1 MLEIEKYIGRPNLA
15 SEGGEWQL
23 NLAPSLQTN
32 LNHICELVLLT
43 LEPLYCRL
51 ICHYQNI
58 NILAAQ
64 SGVATAQMLA
74 DTQSF
79 RQSLYYRDQLNAVD
93 ITDANWVCVGE
104 GYHRVSVPIT
114 LCDAHDGKVPF
125 GYLELYYSQKH
136 DFLPKDISTLNVIVR
151 DITSHLEQHKHII
164 ESNQA
169 RELDQLVS
177 EYNKD
182 WIYVKDAKF
191 RFIYAN
197 QAFISLFPKDKQQD
211 VIGNTNIKEPSGQE
225 AHELIA
231 QDKAAFKEGQYVST
245 QDVYTSAGQRM
256 VYETIKRRFY
266 NTSGKPHILCICRD
280 ITERENLIRQLKHAN
295 DDLDDFTH
303 IASHDL
309 KAPLNAIRRLLGWIE
324 EDCHD
329 MLPAESRENLRLVVS
344 RANRMYLLLEDLLTF
359 AKIGREDTTTKR
371 IDLGALVGDLTPLLD
386 APNELNLNVAAGELT
401 VALVPFKTIMLNLL
415 GNAVKH
421 NDKANPQI
429 EVGLRE
435 IQHFYVVSIKD
446 NGPGIDPKNFERIFQ
461 LFQTLKSR
469 DEVEGS
475 GIGLSVVLKHL
486 NQYGGRIEVDSDGEN
501 GTTFTVYW
509 PKPKHG
515 AQQG

>member
-1 MLEIEKYIGRPNLA
+1 MLEIEHYIGRPSLA
-15 SEGGEWQL
+15 AEDGEWQL
-23 NLAPSLQTN
+23 NLAPSLQVN
-32 LNHICELVLLT
+32 LNNICELVLLT
-43 LEPLYCRL
+43 LEPRYCRL
-51 ICHYQNI
+51 ACHYQNI
-58 NILAAQ
+58 NISVAK
-64 SGVATAQMLA
+64 SGIATAQMLA
-74 DTQSF
+74 DSQSF
-79 RQSLYYRDQLNAVD
+79 RQSLYYRGQLSTIE
-93 ITDANWVCVGE
+93 ITDANWVCIGDD
-104 GYHRVSVPIT
+104 YHRVSIPIV
-114 LCDAHDGKVPF
+114 LSDARGGEVPF

-136 DFLPKDISTLNVIVR
+136 EFLPKDISTLNVLVR
-151 DITSHLEQHKHII
+151 DITSHLEQHKHTIKFD
-164 ESNQA
+164 QA

-197 QAFISLFPKDKQQD
+197 QAFMSLFPKDKQQD
-211 VIGNTNIKEPSGQE
+211 VIGNTNVKEPSGQE
-225 AHELIA
+225 AQELLA
-231 QDKAAFKEGQYVST
+231 QDEAAFKDGQYVGT

-256 VYETIKRRFY
+256 VYETVKRRFY
-266 NTSGKPHILCICRD
+266 NASGKPHILCICRD

-324 EDCHD
+324 EDCHNI
-329 MLPAESRENLRLVVS
+329 LPTESQENLRLVVH
-344 RANRMYLLLEDLLTF
+344 RANRMYQLLDDLLSF
-359 AKIGREDTTTKR
+359 AKIGRKDTTTKR
-371 IDLGALVGDLTPLLD
+371 IVLKTLVGDLTPLLD
-386 APNELNLNVAAGELT
+386 APKEFTINVAPAVLT
-401 VALVPFKTIMLNLL
+401 VAPVPFKTIMLNLL

-421 NDKANPQI
+421 NDKTSPQI
-429 EVGLRE
+429 NVGFRE
-435 IQHFYVVSIKD
+435 IHYFYVISIED

-475 GIGLSVVLKHL
+475 GIGLSVVVKHL

-515 AQQG
+515 VEQG